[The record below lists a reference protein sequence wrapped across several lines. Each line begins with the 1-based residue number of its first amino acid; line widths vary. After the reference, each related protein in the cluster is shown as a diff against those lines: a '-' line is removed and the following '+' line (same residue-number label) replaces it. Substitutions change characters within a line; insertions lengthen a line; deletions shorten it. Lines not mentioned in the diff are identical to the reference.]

1 MLLGSNSGPVQWP
14 DCNRYTEAIIVQLC
28 NLHPGPERSCN
39 KTTSRWTLVCKDYRG
54 IQERVMNSGMVMR
67 ETWIQLPD
75 NKWLMLNI
83 FFAWAAGNSELGVK
97 NFVVVLKYQHLLAQ
111 KKFCLSKMKK

>member
-1 MLLGSNSGPVQWP
+1 
-14 DCNRYTEAIIVQLC
+14 
-28 NLHPGPERSCN
+28 
-39 KTTSRWTLVCKDYRG
+39 
-54 IQERVMNSGMVMR
+54 MNSGMVMR

-83 FFAWAAGNSELGVK
+83 FFAGAAGNSELGVK
-97 NFVVVLKYQHLLAQ
+97 NFVAVLKYQHLLAQ